1 MTDPAIGRSPAEAR
15 TAGGGV
21 VLDGAGIVITG
32 AGSGIGA
39 ALANRFAAE
48 GSRLVLADRNAD
60 AVLEVADRLGAVAVP
75 GDVTEPDD
83 VQHLVETAIGTLG
96 GIDVFCANAGIAPAS
111 SLDPAAWEA
120 GWQVNVLSH
129 LHAARALL
137 PGWLAAGR
145 GRLLITVSAA
155 GLLTML
161 GNAAYAV
168 TKHAA
173 LAFAEW
179 LQVTYAHRGITVQ
192 ALCPQGVRTPMLA
205 ATGPRGE
212 MLMGEG
218 AIDPSAVA
226 ESVVQALGTDRF
238 LILPHPE
245 VADFVVKRA
254 GDLDRWL
261 ASMNRIQRRMEL
273 VAPGDE
279 W

>member
-1 MTDPAIGRSPAEAR
+1 MTAAAPA
-15 TAGGGV
+15 GV
-21 VLDGAGIVITG
+21 ALDGARIVVTG

-39 ALANRFAAE
+39 ALAQRFAAE
-48 GSRLVLADRNAD
+48 GARLVLADRD
-60 AVLEVADRLGAVAVP
+60 AEAVQAVALRVSARAIA
-75 GDVTEPDD
+75 GDVTNPDD
-83 VQHLVETAIGTLG
+83 VARLVAGAIETLG

-129 LHAARALL
+129 LYAVRELL
-137 PGWLAAGR
+137 PGWLNAGR
-145 GRLLITVSAA
+145 GRLVVTVSAA

-179 LQVTYAHRGITVQ
+179 VQATYAHRGITVQ

-212 MLMGEG
+212 MLMGDG
-218 AIDPSAVA
+218 AIDPEDVA
-226 ESVVQALGTDRF
+226 EAVVQAMAGDRF
-238 LILPHPE
+238 LILPHPD
-245 VADFVVKRA
+245 VADHMAKRA

-261 ASMNRIQRRMEL
+261 GSMNRLQQRMEL
-273 VAPGDE
+273 VPEQAP
-279 W
+279 